1 MIIRAIINFLL
12 FSIFQRFIHGKLFG
26 GLKFHYNEVR
36 LKWKDEQGLSDL
48 ADSRNRSITFS
59 VVALIR
65 RNDQRGDNSWQEICR
80 VESRRNCINLSSL
93 SRAGARQRRS
103 VSIARLNLPSR
114 RNRLRFALHYFHII
128 SHPRH
133 LPRWRRRSGPGH
145 MAGCSPG
152 EHRKTQRD
160 SQ

>member
-1 MIIRAIINFLL
+1 MSSQIPA
-12 FSIFQRFIHGKLFG
+12 
-26 GLKFHYNEVR
+26 
-36 LKWKDEQGLSDL
+36 
-48 ADSRNRSITFS
+48 RSITFS

-93 SRAGARQRRS
+93 SRAGARLRRS

-128 SHPRH
+128 SHPRN
-133 LPRWRRRSGPGH
+133 LPRSRRRSGPGH
-145 MAGCSPG
+145 MAGCSHG
-152 EHRKTQRD
+152 GHRKTQRD
-160 SQ
+160 SQWDSCYFHATFAFPAGITGISPCSSFGY